1 MDALNLLKLAPGGHV
16 GRFCIWTEAAFRKLD
31 GLYGTWRKGSEA
43 KKGWN
48 LPMPKMANTDLSKL
62 LKSEEIRKVLRA
74 PNRKVQKAPKR
85 YNPLRNIRT
94 MLKLNPYAGVLKK
107 TGELTA
113 KQNLLKKA
121 VLVASKSGAK
131 VPANPLAKRNAKV
144 KSKKAR
150 TA

>member
-74 PNRKVQKAPKR
+74 PNRKVQKASKR